1 MIRLA
6 TTRAGVVLAGTFL
19 AAAILALVW
28 ATTALAQNYL
38 IQPGDQL
45 SIEVLEDPE
54 LNRAVL
60 VTPDGRISFP
70 LAGSVQVGGRTTTQ
84 VERAL
89 RSALASSFANPPTV
103 FVAVGALAPST
114 PGDALQD
121 DDNLVV
127 YVVGE
132 VQAPGPKVVLP
143 GTTVLQ
149 LLSQSG
155 GFTPFAATK
164 RLQLRRNNA
173 ATGEQQLTI
182 IDFRAIS
189 RGAVIRN
196 EPILQDGDVL
206 VVPERRL
213 FE

>member
-1 MIRLA
+1 MRRYAI
-6 TTRAGVVLAGTFL
+6 TLAGAL
-19 AAAILALVW
+19 AALFW
-28 ATTALAQNYL
+28 AHTVLAQNYL

-45 SIEVLEDPE
+45 AIEVLEDPD
-54 LNRAVL
+54 LNRGVL

-70 LAGSVQVGGRTTTQ
+70 LAGTIQAAGRTTTQ

-89 RSALASSFANPPTV
+89 RSALANAFANPPTV
-103 FVAVGALAPST
+103 FVAVGSLAP
-114 PGDALQD
+114 PPLAPAAQEDATIL
-121 DDNLVV
+121 V

-132 VQAPGPKVVLP
+132 VNDPGAKPVVP

-164 RLQLRRNNA
+164 RLQLRRNDH
-173 ATGEQQLTI
+173 ATGRQQLVI
-182 IDFRAIS
+182 IDYRAIS
-189 RGAVIRN
+189 RGAVIQN
-196 EPILQDGDVL
+196 EPVLREGDVL